1 MSRDVPSIVDWYS
14 VENAVMIWSR
24 VEPYEGEGPT
34 REDRQRKIQHRE
46 KEEGRRGG
54 CSVLEHTR

>member
-1 MSRDVPSIVDWYS
+1 MVDWYS

-34 REDRQRKIQHRE
+34 REDRQRKIQDRE
-46 KEEGRRGG
+46 KEEGRRGE